1 MMNIIGGYNYMKS
14 CVLLAVLLVAVCPAR
29 VFLFGSVLL
38 EDNNQAYKK
47 LVEVVGKPTR
57 EGCDQNWDTTD
68 CPKVAVVT
76 SACPDSVCGE

>member
-1 MMNIIGGYNYMKS
+1 MSIIEGYNYMKN
-14 CVLLAVLLVAVCPAR
+14 CLLLALLLVAVCPAK

-38 EDNNQAYKK
+38 EDNNLAYKK

-57 EGCDQNWDTTD
+57 VGCNQNWDTTD

-76 SACPDSVCGE
+76 SACPDSACGE